1 MSSKNCTQTITKS
14 CSVGTS
20 GINCTYTNSTKCDL
34 NNRQPQVPSSN
45 DFFKHNMGPQS
56 SYPRFGGGPRW

>member
-20 GINCTYTNSTKCDL
+20 GINCTYTNSTRCDTNSN
-34 NNRQPQVPSSN
+34 NNRNNQPSQN
-45 DFFKHNMGPQS
+45 DFLSIEWILNQAL
-56 SYPRFGGGPRW
+56 